1 MKEQQRV
8 LVALKMM
15 EVVLN
20 IHRFYFDDGTK
31 WSKDVKCA
39 IEGLRIANK
48 TEALVTHDRVL
59 TGRGFK

>member
-1 MKEQQRV
+1 M
-8 LVALKMM
+8 ALQMM

-31 WSKDVKCA
+31 WSKDVQCA

-48 TEALVTHDRVL
+48 TEALIIHDHVL

>member
-1 MKEQQRV
+1 M
-8 LVALKMM
+8 ALKMM

-48 TEALVTHDRVL
+48 TESLVIHDRVL
-59 TGRGFK
+59 IGRGFK